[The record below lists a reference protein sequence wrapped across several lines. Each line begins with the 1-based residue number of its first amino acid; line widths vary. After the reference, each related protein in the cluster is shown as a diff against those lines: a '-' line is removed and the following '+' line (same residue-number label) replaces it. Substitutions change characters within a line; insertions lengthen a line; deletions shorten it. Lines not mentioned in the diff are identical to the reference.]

1 MYDSSES
8 VIYQLKV
15 VLLGISPMIWRRL
28 KVSSDS
34 TIEDLHYTLQIAMG
48 WSDIHL
54 HHFIIHGK
62 QYGITQP
69 GGIIFSER
77 ARVVKLATFEI
88 RVKERFIYE
97 YDFSIHPAMGAW
109 RYWWRHEIRV
119 EAMLTPQRPIKSTQF
134 ALMARVFVHLKTV
147 VDLGV

>member
-1 MYDSSES
+1 MSDSSFP

-34 TIEDLHYTLQIAMG
+34 TIEDLHYTLQIAMV
-48 WSDIHL
+48 WEDTHL

-69 GGIIFSER
+69 GGIIFSDR
-77 ARVVKLATFEI
+77 AREVKLATFGFGVYVATDKKTTLREI
-88 RVKERFIYE
+88 
-97 YDFSIHPAMGAW
+97 S
-109 RYWWRHEIRV
+109 
-119 EAMLTPQRPIKSTQF
+119 LSLST
-134 ALMARVFVHLKTV
+134 V
-147 VDLGV
+147 G